1 MIQIGIQP
9 DPPAPEDEKHV
20 QDMVHKAEG
29 TEPKSPEESLLA
41 GKYKTEEDLAKG
53 ILELLKREKGGTE
66 GLAAYYK
73 ELESSLGKKLPSD
86 EGKPAVPDKPSNPEP
101 KETPED
107 FFDKYTQEFTE
118 KGNLSEDSYKA
129 LETKGYPKAIVDRF
143 IEGQLALQQQY
154 ENSVMA
160 IAGGSEAYPQ
170 MVEWAAKSLSPAEI
184 QEFNSAVNSGNLD
197 KAKLAV
203 EAVAGRWKTS
213 TGSTS
218 GLVEGSNVGSPVG
231 NAYQSWAEVTR
242 DMADPRYDK
251 DRAYQRMVEQKMAR
265 SMNNL

>member
-1 MIQIGIQP
+1 MIQINTV
-9 DPPAPEDEKHV
+9 DPTPPEDEKHA
-20 QDMVHKAEG
+20 QAMIDKAEG
-29 TEPKSPEESLLA
+29 NDPKPSEETLLA
-41 GKYKTEEDLAKG
+41 GKYKTEEDLSKG

-73 ELESSLGKKLPSD
+73 ELESSLGKTLPSD
-86 EGKPAVPDKPSNPEP
+86 EGKPVETPAPEP
-101 KETPED
+101 EESPED
-107 FFDKYTQEFTE
+107 FFDKFTQEFTE

-170 MVEWAAKSLSPAEI
+170 MIEWAAKSLSPTEI
-184 QEFNSAVNSGNLD
+184 QEFNSAVNSGNTD

-203 EAVAGRWKTS
+203 EAVATRWRQS

-218 GLVEGSNVGSPVG
+218 SLVEGTPAGSVTG
-231 NAYQSWAEVTR
+231 GAYGSWAEVKR
-242 DMADPRYDK
+242 DMADPRYAK
-251 DRAYQRMVEQKMAR
+251 DEAYRQRVSAKLYR
-265 SMNNL
+265 SNTLL

>member
-1 MIQIGIQP
+1 MIQINTV
-9 DPPAPEDEKHV
+9 DPTPPEDEKHA
-20 QDMVHKAEG
+20 QAMIDKAEG
-29 TEPKSPEESLLA
+29 NDPKPSEETLLA

-53 ILELLKREKGGTE
+53 VLELLKREKGGTE

-203 EAVAGRWKTS
+203 EAVATRWRQS

-218 GLVEGSNVGSPVG
+218 SLVEGTPAGSVTG
-231 NAYQSWAEVTR
+231 GAYGSWAEVKR
-242 DMADPRYDK
+242 DMADPRYAK
-251 DRAYQRMVEQKMAR
+251 DEAYRQRVSAKLYR
-265 SMNNL
+265 SNTLL